1 MQNITEI
8 QKCQQQ
14 KQTIAVKKKTN
25 KQANYLNKHFS
36 KPEMQRVSK

>member
-14 KQTIAVKKKTN
+14 KQTIAVKKKKTG
-25 KQANYLNKHFS
+25 KLS
-36 KPEMQRVSK
+36 E

>member
-14 KQTIAVKKKTN
+14 KQTIAVKKKK

-36 KPEMQRVSK
+36 KPEMQRDSK